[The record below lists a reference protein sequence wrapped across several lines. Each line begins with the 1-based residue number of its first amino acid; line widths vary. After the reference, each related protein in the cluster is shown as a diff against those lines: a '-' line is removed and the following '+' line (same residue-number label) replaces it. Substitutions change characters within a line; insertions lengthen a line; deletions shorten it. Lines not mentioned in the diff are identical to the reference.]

1 MIQLAVVKEQS
12 AGGAMIW
19 KLEPSEELCFGSEG
33 SNKVE
38 QLQITLPKEWDGYT
52 VRITFL
58 PRGRYPV
65 GIVLPQDGIIDI
77 TADITSGAYG
87 IGSFVLDAVQGEK
100 VTYTVGGRYTVYTHP
115 KAGGKAPEYTPD
127 EYQQLVSQVKNAIPP
142 GGTTGQVLVKKSD
155 ADRDF
160 AWEDQSGGEQVNPD
174 WNQNDETA
182 PDFVKNRPFYTGDPV
197 ITELIP
203 EQTVAFSVSGS
214 AGQAL
219 SPVNVDLVEGQT
231 YQVVFDG
238 QQYNCVCKA
247 VSGAIYIGNGAALG
261 QPDTGE
267 PFIYANAE
275 GNYLR
280 LALSGETE
288 HVISLLS
295 KIQKVTQ
302 IPEKYLSTATN
313 DAPGIFVKPI
323 YFISSDSFSE
333 SEIEKIYSDWT
344 KFTGQLFAK
353 TTSDLNGSIS
363 SYRII
368 SDIYKNYNPVKYTV
382 TFIDGTYID
391 IVKNE
396 DGVYAFEDTSNN
408 PIRAFNKVYMS
419 KKDKT
424 YGFLSCTDAGNYGIG
439 GFLKY
444 GGVLVGG
451 NLHFED
457 DISLVKGVFVKW
469 DSTTKYSKIY
479 VSNDGALRVDRYKSG
494 SNTMYE
500 ATKIFQDGDKEFVLC
515 SSTANSTK
523 KFKIT
528 VDDTG
533 TLSATEITE

>member
-19 KLEPSEELCFGSEG
+19 KLVPSEELCFGSEG

-38 QLQITLPKEWDGYT
+38 QLQITLPQEWADYT

-58 PRGRYPV
+58 PRGQYPV

-77 TADITSGAYG
+77 KADITSGAYG

-115 KAGGKAPEYTPD
+115 KAGGKDPEYTPD
-127 EYQQLVSQVKNAIPP
+127 EYQQLVSQVKNAIPA
-142 GGTTGQVLVKKSD
+142 GGATGQVLAKKSD

-197 ITELIP
+197 FKELIP
-203 EQTVAFSVSGS
+203 EQTVAFEISGS
-214 AGQAL
+214 AGEAL

-247 VSGAIYIGNGAALG
+247 VSGVIYIGNGAALE
-261 QPDTGE
+261 QPDAGE

-275 GNYLR
+275 GNYLW
-280 LALSGETE
+280 LAFSGETE
-288 HVISLLS
+288 HTLS
-295 KIQKVTQ
+295 VTCKKAEIVQ
-302 IPEKYLSTATN
+302 IPEKYLPESAFTNAEWEKISNKIVDYKQQSLSLSVSGESIRIFPGSTYSKNQINDNLTFEDGINYEINGSVIFYDSYGTATTLN
-313 DAPGIFVKPI
+313 VNGVYTCSRGNIELGSCYNARYEKDITVSL
-323 YFISSDSFSE
+323 YSSDN
-333 SEIEKIYSDWT
+333 EIYTGKLATSSSIT
-344 KFTGQLFAK
+344 GAAFTFDINITVTGEAKQLPDICIGENIQRVGDDIILSSS
-353 TTSDLNGSIS
+353 TSD
-363 SYRII
+363 
-368 SDIYKNYNPVKYTV
+368 
-382 TFIDGTYID
+382 
-391 IVKNE
+391 
-396 DGVYAFEDTSNN
+396 
-408 PIRAFNKVYMS
+408 
-419 KKDKT
+419 
-424 YGFLSCTDAGNYGIG
+424 
-439 GFLKY
+439 
-444 GGVLVGG
+444 
-451 NLHFED
+451 
-457 DISLVKGVFVKW
+457 
-469 DSTTKYSKIY
+469 
-479 VSNDGALRVDRYKSG
+479 
-494 SNTMYE
+494 
-500 ATKIFQDGDKEFVLC
+500 
-515 SSTANSTK
+515 STK